1 MKLLLKL
8 VRGQFEPATLRIY
21 LAAQALFFWVI
32 IFVCWRL
39 FPVENAFSILT
50 HTFSYL
56 GSFEPDRNP
65 PGWWL
70 FCIAMVFWGLSS
82 VPVVRYITRQVAL
95 ASGKPLR
102 GPARLLTTG
111 CAGIVLVGLFPD
123 ARGAIL
129 GSIRWTDLH
138 YLGAIFV
145 VIGFVFGVPWFAA
158 HLFRAARSSETPEPV
173 RTACR
178 RARLPQLLFIAEA
191 TVALS
196 FLIRWEFVYRERRAV
211 AEAAGTTIGSS
222 WTEAMNTPYSF
233 PLWDNLFV
241 YTLFVYL
248 AWTALA
254 LSSKRPG

>member
-1 MKLLLKL
+1 MLNI
-8 VRGQFEPATLRIY
+8 VSGRFAPETLRLY
-21 LAAQALFFWVI
+21 LAAEAL
-32 IFVCWRL
+32 IFCSTIFLCWRL
-39 FPVENAFSILT
+39 FPQENAFSIHT

-56 GSFEPDRNP
+56 GSFEADRNP

-70 FCIAMVFWGLSS
+70 FSIAMVFWGLACVPIVLHNLRCLPPASS
-82 VPVVRYITRQVAL
+82 RGLQVTRGL
-95 ASGKPLR
+95 ML
-102 GPARLLTTG
+102 TG
-111 CAGIVLVGLFPD
+111 CFGIVLVGLFPD
-123 ARGAIL
+123 ARGPIL
-129 GSIRWTDLH
+129 GPIRWTDLH

-158 HLFRAARSSETPEPV
+158 RLFRAARSPQTPEPA

-178 RARLPQLLFIAEA
+178 RARVPQLLFMAET
-191 TVALS
+191 TVALT
-196 FLIRWEFVYRERRAV
+196 FLIRWEFLYRGRRVEAL
-211 AEAAGTTIGSS
+211 AAGRTIGSS

>member
-1 MKLLLKL
+1 MKMLLHT
-8 VRGQFEPATLRIY
+8 VRGHFTPATLRVY
-21 LAAQALFFWVI
+21 LAAQALFFWGI
-32 IFVCWRL
+32 IFICWRL
-39 FPVENAFSILT
+39 FPEENAFSILT

-82 VPVVRYITRQVAL
+82 VPVVSYITHQVAL

-129 GSIRWTDLH
+129 GPIRWTDLH
-138 YLGAIFV
+138 YLGALFV

-158 HLFRAARSSETPEPV
+158 RLFRASRSASTPEPA
-173 RTACR
+173 RAACR
-178 RARLPQLLFIAEA
+178 KARLPQLLFIAET
-191 TVALS
+191 TVALT
-196 FLIRWEFVYRERRAV
+196 FLIRWEFVYRDRRAE
-211 AEAAGTTIGSS
+211 AEAAGRIIGSPWS
-222 WTEAMNTPYSF
+222 EAMNTPYSF

-248 AWTALA
+248 VWTALA
-254 LSSKRPG
+254 LSSEQQN

>member
-1 MKLLLKL
+1 MKLLLNL
-8 VRGQFEPATLRIY
+8 VWGQIEPATLRIY
-21 LAAQALFFWVI
+21 LAAQALFFWGV

-65 PGWWL
+65 PAWWL

-82 VPVVRYITRQVAL
+82 VPVVRFIIRQVAL

-102 GPARLLTTG
+102 GPVRMLLTG
-111 CAGIVLVGLFPD
+111 CGGIVLVGLFPD
-123 ARGAIL
+123 ARGTIL
-129 GSIRWTDLH
+129 GPIRWTDLH
-138 YLGAIFV
+138 YLGALFV

-158 HLFRAARSSETPEPV
+158 RLFRAARSPETSEPA

-178 RARLPQLLFIAEA
+178 RACLPQLLFIAET

-196 FLIRWEFVYRERRAV
+196 VLICWEFIYWGRRV
-211 AEAAGTTIGSS
+211 EAEAAGRTIGSS
-222 WTEAMNTPYSF
+222 WSEAMNTPYSF

-254 LSSKRPG
+254 LSSESRE